1 MQSCFTKYN
10 LISSWATHQVLFIPK
25 KYILTLKNKLSL
37 NYYYRYMQKIV
48 SLCVCLLLSHDL
60 NSRTQPYYIV
70 VQSGLTH
77 KLLFNPG
84 NAGEASGR
92 GYFLII
98 LLQAEVTP
106 ALAAYDEAR
115 MMVDVQLIKDKRI
128 KVVGMT
134 TSGAGR
140 MRKLL
145 KAIAPKIGK
154 TITYQVYNFYGANEQ
169 MASLMVSNRRRLW
182 TPETPESKTP
192 DWREELV
199 LW

>member
-1 MQSCFTKYN
+1 MFV
-10 LISSWATHQVLFIPK
+10 THARPK
-25 KYILTLKNKLSL
+25 QL
-37 NYYYRYMQKIV
+37 NTA
-48 SLCVCLLLSHDL
+48 LL
-60 NSRTQPYYIV
+60 
-70 VQSGLTH
+70 QSGLTH

-84 NAGEASGR
+84 NAGEAAGR
-92 GYFLII
+92 SYFLII

-154 TITYQVYNFYGANEQ
+154 TITYQVFLWSKRADGIPDGKQ
-169 MASLMVSNRRRLW
+169 QASPMD
-182 TPETPESKTP
+182 T
-192 DWREELV
+192 
-199 LW
+199 